1 MTRKNA
7 ASKQAANQEQSTAP
21 PEVEDVPRGPTYQ
34 EIDDGITSRQ
44 SLVAMAW
51 LLFYSTAMFTLPF
64 VAFYGTRYSLSHY
77 LQIEDFP
84 NTCASVAAAVF
95 VVNAI
100 IMLYALRG
108 YEDAQEDDR
117 VSRLKAELNAEGEQD
132 HQEQQHQQQQQ
143 QQQQQQPQKKKAKSK
158 KAN

>member
-1 MTRKNA
+1 MTKKNV
-7 ASKQAANQEQSTAP
+7 ASRRAANQEQSTAS
-21 PEVEDVPRGPTYQ
+21 PEIEDVSRGPTYQ

-64 VAFYGTRYSLSHY
+64 VAFYGTRYSLSYY
-77 LQIEDFP
+77 LQIEGFP
-84 NTCASVAAAVF
+84 NTCGSVTAAVL

-117 VSRLKAELNAEGEQD
+117 AARLKADQNAEDE
-132 HQEQQHQQQQQ
+132 
-143 QQQQQQPQKKKAKSK
+143 QQQQQQPQKQQPQKKGTKSK

>member
-7 ASKQAANQEQSTAP
+7 TSKRAANQEQPPTP

-64 VAFYGTRYSLSHY
+64 VAFYGARYSLSHY
-77 LQIEDFP
+77 LQIEGFP
-84 NTCASVAAAVF
+84 NTCGSVTAAVL

-117 VSRLKAELNAEGEQD
+117 EARQKAELNAGGEQQD
-132 HQEQQHQQQQQ
+132 QDQQERQH
-143 QQQQQQPQKKKAKSK
+143 QQPQKKRAKSK